1 MRCGRTYVSC
11 HGSINSVEADASATR
26 EEVSATRAE
35 KARVASIEV
44 AMMQKICIL
53 NDCWVEK
60 LKVLVL
66 FGYV

>member
-1 MRCGRTYVSC
+1 
-11 HGSINSVEADASATR
+11 
-26 EEVSATRAE
+26 
-35 KARVASIEV
+35 VASIEV